1 MPDKKEL
8 VIRNDRIKTQ
18 QQERKAANQQLLFNI
33 NEYLKLV
40 MVITNYIQVYQ
51 ESRFLDTLIRSE
63 PAEMQDSFSDE

>member
-1 MPDKKEL
+1 
-8 VIRNDRIKTQ
+8 VIKNDRIKTQ

-51 ESRFLDTLIRSE
+51 ESKFLDTLIRTE
-63 PAEMQDSFSDE
+63 PPEMQESFSDE

>member
-1 MPDKKEL
+1 MIK
-8 VIRNDRIKTQ
+8 NDRIKTQ

-51 ESRFLDTLIRSE
+51 ESKFLDTLIRTE
-63 PAEMQDSFSDE
+63 PPEMQESFSDE

>member
-1 MPDKKEL
+1 M
-8 VIRNDRIKTQ
+8 IRNDRIKTQ

-51 ESRFLDTLIRSE
+51 ESKFLDTLMQTE
-63 PAEMQDSFSDE
+63 PPEMQESFSDE